1 LLLKIKKKYLIT
13 LIKDQK
19 EIIDIETDII
29 RHGILEKIKNKGILS
44 NKN

>member
-1 LLLKIKKKYLIT
+1 MLIN
-13 LIKDQK
+13 DQT